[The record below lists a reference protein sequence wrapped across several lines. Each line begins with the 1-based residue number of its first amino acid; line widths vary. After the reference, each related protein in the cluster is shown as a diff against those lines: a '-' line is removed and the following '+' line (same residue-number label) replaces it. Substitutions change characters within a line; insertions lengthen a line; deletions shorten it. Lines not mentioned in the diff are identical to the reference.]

1 LNPVLEQLSFM
12 SKIVGLRKLLRMRRK
27 HAVGLKFVR
36 GYVTTRCF
44 WALMNAGLLDHLLE
58 KKSVDIADFAK
69 GNGLDAEAL
78 SAVCEYLDR
87 IKVLNYE
94 NGRCSLEPMGATLLE
109 ESRGLFDLLYGYEP
123 VFRELDGMIRSEK
136 KYGKDIKR
144 RSEAIARGSGR
155 LGRQLPFLAARE
167 LVHSHGFGR
176 ILDLGCG
183 DLEFSFM
190 LCEKPDI
197 ICFGVDK
204 DAETVQCAMRRLSDT
219 GHSGRIT
226 VSIGDMF
233 DVEDLAGRFP
243 DIDAITAIDVFHE
256 YLSDGPDAVVG
267 LLKGLKTNFPNTR
280 LVVAEFFN
288 IPRQW
293 LRRFPSATVEHHLFH
308 SLTNQEILPIEGW
321 IEIFEMGGYKVVDKK
336 LLHAIGHGYYV
347 LG

>member
-1 LNPVLEQLSFM
+1 
-12 SKIVGLRKLLRMRRK
+12 
-27 HAVGLKFVR
+27 
-36 GYVTTRCF
+36 
-44 WALMNAGLLDHLLE
+44 
-58 KKSVDIADFAK
+58 
-69 GNGLDAEAL
+69 
-78 SAVCEYLDR
+78 
-87 IKVLNYE
+87 
-94 NGRCSLEPMGATLLE
+94 
-109 ESRGLFDLLYGYEP
+109 
-123 VFRELDGMIRSEK
+123 
-136 KYGKDIKR
+136 
-144 RSEAIARGSGR
+144 
-155 LGRQLPFLAARE
+155 
-167 LVHSHGFGR
+167 
-176 ILDLGCG
+176 
-183 DLEFSFM
+183 M

-204 DAETVQCAMRRLSDT
+204 DAETVQCAKRRLSVT

-233 DVEDLAGRFP
+233 DVEDLAERFP

-267 LLKGLKTNFPNTR
+267 LLKGLKTNFPNTH

-308 SLTNQEILPIEGW
+308 SLTNQKTHSIEEW